1 MRPSVAVVG
10 AAGLFLLFLGL
21 TEPAGRA
28 ASRSSRLK
36 AFAADVGLGTV
47 AASITLSLLSALL
60 LAALTGL
67 ATVGLGA
74 GTVAGAIPIA
84 RSRSAR
90 HRRRELLAGAW
101 PDALSSVIAG
111 IRAGMALPE
120 CCCALS
126 ERGPAPLRS
135 GFGAFAATYR
145 ASGSFAAALGRLRDE
160 LDDPVADRI
169 AIVLEMADEVGGNDL
184 VRILRTTS
192 DFIRADLHTR
202 GEVRA
207 RWSWT
212 LVAARLAA
220 GTPLAVLTIMS
231 LRPEARA
238 AYDTPA
244 GTTMIVVGCAIT
256 WVAYRLMLRAGRLPE
271 EGRLG

>member
-1 MRPSVAVVG
+1 MKWFV
-10 AAGLFLLFLGL
+10 
-21 TEPAGRA
+21 EE
-28 ASRSSRLK
+28 
-36 AFAADVGLGTV
+36 VGLGTV
-47 AASITLSLLSALL
+47 VASIGLSLLSALL
-60 LAALTGL
+60 LVALTGL
-67 ATVGLGA
+67 TSVGIG
-74 GTVAGAIPIA
+74 GGSVAGAIPIA
-84 RSRSAR
+84 RSTSAR
-90 HRRRELLAGAW
+90 RRRRETLAGAW
-101 PDALSSVIAG
+101 PDALSSIVAG

-126 ERGPAPLRS
+126 ERGPEPLRA

-145 ASGSFAAALGRLRDE
+145 ASGSFAAGLGRLRDE
-160 LDDPVADRI
+160 LEDPVADRI

-220 GTPLAVLTIMS
+220 GTPLAVLVIMS

-238 AYDTPA
+238 AYDTPV
-244 GTTMIVVGCAIT
+244 GTTMIVAGWAIT
-256 WVAYRLMLRAGRLPE
+256 WIAYRLMLLAGRLPE